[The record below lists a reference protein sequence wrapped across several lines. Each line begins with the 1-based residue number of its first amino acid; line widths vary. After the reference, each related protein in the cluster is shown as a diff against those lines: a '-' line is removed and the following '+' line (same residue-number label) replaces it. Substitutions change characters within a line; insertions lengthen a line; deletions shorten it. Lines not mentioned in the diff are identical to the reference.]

1 MVCIATISMDAQAAP
16 EILDFRNPV
25 IVNGG
30 VDLAVGTQYRFQN
43 VGLDTNGVVVDA
55 LVTIAAKSANSTLIQ
70 FDDNTEPFTAGVSD
84 FRPVVQNSL
93 TTPIGDPDGDFV
105 EFFFEFVL
113 NSDNTQAVTVE
124 TNAYSMDI
132 DGNDNDLRE
141 YVVITNFGSYTLEN
155 PTELIFIPPA
165 RFESSTD
172 LVNDGINANSAWL
185 AKTDY
190 AAITTFTYRAGVLR
204 DGTAE
209 VLSRLFA
216 LAFEPLAFTT
226 PVVTFFAPTI
236 TKTNDDA
243 DAGVM
248 PGDMFSYTVT
258 IDNPITGQTLTA
270 VTIDDALPAGVTYV
284 AQSTVATG
292 PIPTT
297 SPGSYLDQF
306 SVRAYNNSDGLTLWT
321 SSWVENEDLAGGS
334 PTAGDIQVN
343 NTGGDLRLRDMDLN
357 QGRSISRT
365 VDLSVADPSQPVVFS
380 WDSELVFTNSTAESI
395 AAQLFV
401 NGSWVTVDTANS
413 SGSESHSLTPAQI
426 SGTTAVRFISNS
438 GVWGNT
444 ERYDIDNVQFTF
456 SEITST
462 ITTLDNI
469 PAGANADLVDGVPPN
484 LVEATDGFQL
494 APGDSISVT
503 YQVTVDTGVTP
514 TIITNT
520 ASFNSPELNTPI
532 TDTSSLQFVP
542 TAATIGEI
550 NLNAVSVN
558 ALLAQLGID
567 ELSDTELLALLR
579 AWDANAAA
587 TLTGG
592 IRSDIVS
599 ALEKYLDPD
608 EDDKVAVLR
617 WDTLE
622 ERGTIGFYVDRRV
635 NEGAWQRINN
645 DLLPGL
651 ISAPMG
657 GEYLLA
663 DPKAHPTQAN
673 RYRLIELEATGTT
686 RTYGPYLLKLQ

>member
-1 MVCIATISMDAQAAP
+1 MRNYHSIQKSIATLMVCIATISMDAQAAP
-16 EILDFRNPV
+16 EILDFRNPT
-25 IVNGG
+25 IINGG
-30 VDLAVGTQYRFQN
+30 ADLAVGTQYRFQN
-43 VGLDTNGVVVDA
+43 VGMDTNGVAVDA

-70 FDDNTEPFTAGVSD
+70 FDDNAEPFTAGVSD

-93 TTPIGDPDGDFV
+93 TTPIGDPDGDYV

-113 NSDNTQAVTVE
+113 NSDNTQAVIVE
-124 TNAYSMDI
+124 TNAYSMDV
-132 DGNDNDLRE
+132 DGNNDDLRE

-204 DGTAE
+204 DGTAV
-209 VLSRLFA
+209 VLDRLFA
-216 LAFEPLAFTT
+216 LAFEPLSFTT

-284 AQSTVATG
+284 PGSSSTTYPVTATVSGSFTRALGAVSFDGSGASQTHTVTAADVPSSATLTNFAYSVSGNSTDWLSEISLNITYPGTPGVPIANSFGGNG
-292 PIPTT
+292 PGNFIPNPTT
-297 SPGSYLDQF
+297 F
-306 SVRAYNNSDGLTLWT
+306 SAAASGPAEGTYTFIWADSFDFGGLANNVTA
-321 SSWVENEDLAGGS
+321 SS
-334 PTAGDIQVN
+334 
-343 NTGGDLRLRDMDLN
+343 
-357 QGRSISRT
+357 
-365 VDLSVADPSQPVVFS
+365 
-380 WDSELVFTNSTAESI
+380 FTINYNSTTS
-395 AAQLFV
+395 
-401 NGSWVTVDTANS
+401 TATTNPA
-413 SGSESHSLTPAQI
+413 GTPP
-426 SGTTAVRFISNS
+426 NL
-438 GVWGNT
+438 
-444 ERYDIDNVQFTF
+444 
-456 SEITST
+456 ITST
-462 ITTLDNI
+462 LPEASGIT
-469 PAGANADLVDGVPPN
+469 
-484 LVEATDGFQL
+484 L
-494 APGDSISVT
+494 APGDSMTVT
-503 YQVTVDTGVTP
+503 YQVTVDAGATS

-550 NLNAVSVN
+550 NLNAISVN
-558 ALLAQLGID
+558 ELLAQLGID
-567 ELSDTELLALLR
+567 ELSDLELLELLR

-587 TLTGG
+587 ALTGG

-635 NEGAWQRINN
+635 DEGAWQRINN